1 MIDEIVLHDKT
12 GGMVLQP
19 VIEIFVLSTAP
30 RAVLRDGIM
39 KMYQEFDRSY
49 GQNLTWY
56 KTNEMKKS
64 RKMRY
69 VGIDYLKSM
78 LFDKK
83 TQGIYLIGTKLYAGG
98 NADNYDVPYFA
109 FFSEEDLSDP
119 DEIVKRTHIRICL
132 PVGIADRPEEAIQ
145 FVSNFLPEV
154 DFDGGYCGYSYLWH
168 TGDTLVERELE
179 KVNRFW
185 LFRFPGLTP
194 GDPLAFQEFA
204 EDGIPGVNWLT
215 FLGPRQIERLSGEDV
230 LRKSLPEETD
240 ITTLS
245 NGAII
250 IRAGEKPE
258 LGDVNRNN
266 KLPLY
271 GKVGNAFKSLR
282 ISDERLSYMKIA
294 GLSSEDVRDWYN
306 RFFEA

>member
-1 MIDEIVLHDKT
+1 MIDEIILHDKT
-12 GGMVLQP
+12 GKIVLQP
-19 VIEIFVLSTAP
+19 VIEVLIMSSAP
-30 RAVLRDGIM
+30 RAVLRDGII

-49 GQNLTWY
+49 GQDLKWY

-69 VGIDYLKSM
+69 AGLEYLQSM

-83 TQGIYLIGTKLYAGG
+83 TQDTYLLGVELSTKSDVFY
-98 NADNYDVPYFA
+98 NAP
-109 FFSEEDLSDP
+109 FFEFFTQEDLSDP
-119 DEIVKRTHIRICL
+119 NEIVKNTYIRTCL
-132 PVGIADRPEEAIQ
+132 PVDIADRPEEAIQ
-145 FVSNFLPEV
+145 FVSDFLPEI
-154 DFDGGYCGYSYLWH
+154 DFDGGYCGYSYLWD
-168 TGDTLVERELE
+168 GEPLVERELE

-185 LFRFPGLTP
+185 LFRFPGLSF
-194 GDPLAFQEFA
+194 GDPLTFMVFA

-215 FLGPRQIERLSGEDV
+215 FLGARQIERLGGEKV
-230 LRKSLPEETD
+230 VRESLPEEVDVATFN
-240 ITTLS
+240 
-245 NGAII
+245 NGALM